1 MCAVSLRGQDRFKFK
16 NNYNGYCWDGQTTK
30 IAIAS
35 SGLNFQRLVYKKCK
49 IDFVGAAFVNK
60 KRSVPIGY
68 FHDEAVYG
76 VEMVEDEEP
85 LIVEVPVADV
95 PLPDSRT
102 SFPVSKLDWSK

>member
-1 MCAVSLRGQDRFKFK
+1 VAKTVSSS
-16 NNYNGYCWDGQTTK
+16 K
-30 IAIAS
+30 IIIMVIA
-35 SGLNFQRLVYKKCK
+35 GMDKRRRLPSPA
-49 IDFVGAAFVNK
+49 VGAAFVNK

-102 SFPVSKLDWSK
+102 SFPVSKSD